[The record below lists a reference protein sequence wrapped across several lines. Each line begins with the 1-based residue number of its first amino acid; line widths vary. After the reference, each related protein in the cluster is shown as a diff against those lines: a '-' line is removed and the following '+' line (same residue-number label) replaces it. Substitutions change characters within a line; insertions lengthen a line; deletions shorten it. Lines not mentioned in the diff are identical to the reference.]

1 MKYVLGG
8 LMALAAAGSAEASA
22 LVCKGVFY
30 TKTDGPMQIEVTITL
45 DAAKT
50 QARMPSDI
58 GWVAG
63 SLTLAP
69 DRYTGQLVSKDGGVR
84 FLTLERYTGDM
95 LLEDRESSR
104 VIYQANCKAAE
115 ARF

>member
-8 LMALAAAGSAEASA
+8 LIALAAAGSAEASA
-22 LVCKGVFY
+22 LVCKGVFF
-30 TKTDGPMQIEVTITL
+30 TKAEGPMQIEVTITL
-45 DAAKT
+45 DDAKT
-50 QARMPSDI
+50 KARMPSDV
-58 GWVAG
+58 GWVEGPLA
-63 SLTLAP
+63 LAP
-69 DRYTGQLVSKDGGVR
+69 DRYTGRLTSKDETVR